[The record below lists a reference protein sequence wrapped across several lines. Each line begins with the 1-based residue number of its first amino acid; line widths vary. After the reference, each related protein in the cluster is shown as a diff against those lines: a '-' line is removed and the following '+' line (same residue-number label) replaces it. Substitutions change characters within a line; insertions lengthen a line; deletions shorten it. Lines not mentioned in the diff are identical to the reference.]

1 MRGRGALDVLRAR
14 PAPIRPGAFDSPL
27 NVHTRSLPPK
37 KLTVPVRACR
47 PCRSRAALRVAIK
60 CIEGVFNTTVD
71 AKRTLREVSARS
83 ASRPRCT
90 VVRSSVS
97 DPPCAPPP
105 STTVQLSILRQCSHP
120 YIVECRCVSYACFSA
135 SSSANPR
142 ALRDHSRV
150 PPPGSGCASSRR
162 TRRTSA
168 TCGSF

>member
-1 MRGRGALDVLRAR
+1 VRGRGALDVLRAR

-71 AKRTLREVSARS
+71 AKRTLREVSALS

-90 VVRSSVS
+90 V
-97 DPPCAPPP
+97 AK
-105 STTVQLSILRQCSHP
+105 LR
-120 YIVECRCVSYACFSA
+120 F
-135 SSSANPR
+135 
-142 ALRDHSRV
+142 
-150 PPPGSGCASSRR
+150 
-162 TRRTSA
+162 
-168 TCGSF
+168 